1 MKKVTALVMFL
12 TGTLNSSRKMYNSLS
27 VLTIFNMWQAEL
39 KLAFSVSVWGADYGG
54 ANGNTF
60 SDKDQEHR
68 VTRNVQLGCVVVVFV
83 SSISVV

>member
-39 KLAFSVSVWGADYGG
+39 KLAFSVPVCGTADGG

-60 SDKDQEHR
+60 TDKDQEHG
-68 VTRNVQLGCVVVVFV
+68 VAKMY
-83 SSISVV
+83 I